1 MPPRNRNGL
10 GNVFLDSGFT
20 LVELLV
26 VIAVVG
32 ILACLLLPA
41 LSLTKARAQR
51 TVCVN
56 NLHQLGIGLQTFVGN
71 SQSYP
76 SVFEVTDSDP
86 HGAAWFMQLE
96 KSGLG
101 VSKPGPDAYDA
112 GVWRCPSQLSFN
124 FGPSN
129 MLSYGYNA
137 FGARS
142 VGNLTNS
149 PGLSGYYD
157 PTLERPVPVRES
169 AVVSPSEMMAIGD
182 SLFGFIYFM
191 RVDLASY
198 SKYRPFSRHQGKAN
212 VVFCDGHVES
222 PTLAQLLKDDG
233 DAALERWN
241 RDHQPHRDLLA
252 P

>member
-1 MPPRNRNGL
+1 MPPRNCNGS
-10 GNVFLDSGFT
+10 GNVFIDGGFT
-20 LVELLV
+20 LVELLT
-26 VIAVVG
+26 VIAVIG

-41 LSLTKARAQR
+41 LSLTKARAER

-56 NLHQLGIGLQTFVGN
+56 NLRQQGVALQTFVGN
-71 SQSYP
+71 TQRYP
-76 SVFEVTDSDP
+76 SAFEVTDTDP

-96 KSGLG
+96 KTGLE
-101 VSKPGPDAYDA
+101 VSKPAPGTYDS

-124 FGPSN
+124 FGPRY
-129 MLSYGYNA
+129 MPSYGYNA
-137 FGARS
+137 FGVRS

-198 SKYRPFSRHQGKAN
+198 SEYRPFSRHQGKAN

-222 PTLAQLLKDDG
+222 PKLAQLLKDDG
-233 DAALERWN
+233 YAALERWN
-241 RDHQPHRDLLA
+241 RDHQPHREMLT